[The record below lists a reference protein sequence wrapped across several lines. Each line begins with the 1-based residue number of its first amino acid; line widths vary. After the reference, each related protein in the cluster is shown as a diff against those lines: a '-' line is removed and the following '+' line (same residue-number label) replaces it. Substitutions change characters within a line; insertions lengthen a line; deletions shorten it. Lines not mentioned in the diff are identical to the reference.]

1 MKNLFTK
8 IATLVFLFSLSSKLK
23 AQDDLSSLL
32 NETAEKPKKE
42 FTTATFKG
50 TRLINLHTVEVAGKR
65 SLDFRVSHR
74 FGAINDGAN
83 NAFGLDGGAS
93 IRLGLEYSYDG
104 RLQFGVGRTNIDKT
118 GDVFAKYRLLRQTT
132 DNKMPFSITLF
143 AGMYYTM
150 LKDPDKA
157 ATGKD
162 KYADRNDRLSFA
174 YQLIIGRKFSDRFS
188 FQVAPT
194 LVHFNLV
201 DKISDKNDMYAV
213 CAATRF
219 KITKRFAITGEYC
232 WRATEWT
239 RDKYYDSFALG
250 VDIETGGHVFQ
261 LQVVNS
267 LGMIE
272 NQFIPKTNTKWSNA
286 GIRLGFNISRMFH
299 V

>member
-1 MKNLFTK
+1 MKNLLSK
-8 IATLVFLFSLSSKLK
+8 IFALIFILSFSPKLK

-32 NETAEKPKKE
+32 NETAEPKKKE

-74 FGAINDGAN
+74 FGAINGGAN

-118 GDVFAKYRLLRQTT
+118 GDVFLKYRLLRQTT
-132 DNKMPFSITLF
+132 DNKMPLSITLF

-157 ATGKD
+157 TTGKD
-162 KYADRNDRLSFA
+162 KYANRNDRLSFA

-188 FQVAPT
+188 FQIAPT
-194 LVHFNLV
+194 MVHFNLV
-201 DKISDKNDMYAV
+201 DKISDKNDMYAL

-232 WRATEWT
+232 WRATKWS

-261 LQVVNS
+261 LQIVNS

-286 GIRLGFNISRMFH
+286 GVRFGFNISRMFH